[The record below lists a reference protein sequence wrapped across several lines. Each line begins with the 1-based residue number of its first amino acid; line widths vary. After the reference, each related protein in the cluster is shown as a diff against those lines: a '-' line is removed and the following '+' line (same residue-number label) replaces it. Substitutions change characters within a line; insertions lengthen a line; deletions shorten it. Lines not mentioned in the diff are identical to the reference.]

1 MSKMTEEV
9 ILAIVKKFVVGTEG
23 FKFIP
28 QEDYKGYHVVFVF
41 FEDGGYVGRPIF
53 VLVDKDGKAR
63 YADPDEGREIMAA
76 NNTDDDDFE
85 EGALVEDI
93 CSPFIEDSLPNEDDN
108 DNNEDSTPLTSV
120 LFQ

>member
-9 ILAIVKKFVVGTEG
+9 ILAIVKKFVVHTEG

-41 FEDGGYVGRPIF
+41 PNGSTAYTNNGRPIF
-53 VLVDKDGKAR
+53 VLVDKNGEAR
-63 YADPDEGREIMAA
+63 YADPSEGWKILAT

-85 EGALVEDI
+85 EGE
-93 CSPFIEDSLPNEDDN
+93 PIELP
-108 DNNEDSTPLTSV
+108 PM
-120 LFQ
+120 

>member
-9 ILAIVKKFVVGTEG
+9 ILAIVKKFVVHTEG
-23 FKFIP
+23 FEFIP

-41 FEDGGYVGRPIF
+41 LESGGYVGRPIF

-63 YADPDEGREIMAA
+63 YADTKEGREIMAA

-85 EGALVEDI
+85 EGGLVEDVCFPI
-93 CSPFIEDSLPNEDDN
+93 
-108 DNNEDSTPLTSV
+108 
-120 LFQ
+120 

>member
-9 ILAIVKKFVVGTEG
+9 ILAIVKKFVVHTEG
-23 FKFIP
+23 FEFIP
-28 QEDYKGYHVVFVF
+28 QEDYKGHHVVFVF

-63 YADPDEGREIMAA
+63 YANSDEGREIMAA

-85 EGALVEDI
+85 EGELVEDV